1 MMPRSESKDVSEIN
15 EGFSTEGWAAIDG
28 EDPDILVALET
39 VAVLS
44 N

>member
-1 MMPRSESKDVSEIN
+1 MPKSESKNSDEIG
-15 EGFSTEGWAAIDG
+15 EGFSAEGWAAIDG

-39 VAVLS
+39 VVVLS